1 MKGLGLEDE
10 NAALKM
16 RSPLKREEIARWRK
30 KSDKLEAE
38 AERLRTQVRP
48 PQLGND
54 SVLAHCVMY
63 PVLFDI

>member
-1 MKGLGLEDE
+1 MGLEDE

-48 PQLGND
+48 PQLGMI
-54 SVLAHCVMY
+54 VYLHIV
-63 PVLFDI
+63 